1 MAKLKYL
8 GTTVE
13 IKTEFT
19 KELIADWIWEI
30 FATMQFKIFFLLLVH
45 KQILKYMKLILPV
58 VLYGCETL
66 SLIVREES
74 RSCLRTE

>member
-1 MAKLKYL
+1 
-8 GTTVE
+8 
-13 IKTEFT
+13 
-19 KELIADWIWEI
+19 
-30 FATMQFKIFFLLLVH
+30 MQFKIFFLLLVH